1 MISDQIR
8 KPSLWRGI
16 FYSVCV
22 CAFGASQATFAQN
35 NAGGGDAIEEVV
47 VTGSY
52 LKRTAQDSPSPLSIL
67 SSADI
72 EDLGVAD
79 VGEIVRS
86 LPWQSGS
93 QTRAETFGAG
103 EGSDGRNTINLR
115 NLGHGATLPLVNGKR
130 QVASWYNPRG
140 NASVNVNALIPNIA
154 LERIEIIKDG
164 ASALYGSDAIAGVV
178 NFITKKDFEG
188 VDVSYQ
194 YTTDDQTGKGDAYT
208 MGILFG
214 IQGDRGGIVASAS
227 FLNRDEINVEDNYG
241 RYGGSTISSTGQP
254 GTLQAIG
261 GQTPTWAANGL
272 RPGLAVDRSID
283 GIDASGSAT
292 SLLPRNA
299 AGTSFGRSDV
309 NCEDSAALEQGGAL
323 GVLTSIPLPLASG
336 VIPAFAIADRCIYD
350 YGSFFSMQGEES
362 LRKLHVDGHYE
373 LSDTSRLYFE
383 FAGNDSEFD
392 RLNSLNPNAPALTIP
407 TAVSYVD
414 ASGVVQSVLNP
425 GSIEDAFRR
434 GIEPLE
440 YANITRLVGGT
451 RNTPRD
457 QRPLDT
463 FTASY
468 RSDQRFIIG
477 GTQDFIFGDR
487 EWTIDASYTASQH
500 NSATTQA
507 QDTLSTHMKLALNG
521 LGGPNCDANTGV
533 PGAGNAAYAAASGD
547 FDAGDCYF
555 FNPFGNSQFER
566 DGSLGNSDLTLDNPN
581 GLYHWLLGRASSDS
595 DFRQRVIDVIAT
607 GDLLQTDSGPV
618 GLAVGIQQRR
628 DKGRVTVDSSLT
640 ADNLDFVFGARD
652 WSGTLTTTAYFVE
665 IGIPIGD
672 KLEVNLAGRYE
683 DFEEIGED
691 TTDPKITVMYRPI
704 DSLTFRASA
713 GSSFRVPSL
722 QQSFGSLTTVANQA
736 DLVGGT
742 TFKPSLTQ
750 GNPNL
755 TPESADNINFG
766 LSWVPQDGLFEGLSI
781 DIDYY
786 DYEYT
791 DIITRESSSTIL
803 AEDNAA
809 LEAYAE
815 TNMGDSCVA
824 LSDCYIA
831 AVDAGVG
838 NREQVVRNSQAILL
852 RILPNFANANSADI
866 SGIDL
871 DMSYRFDTGFGALRV
886 GLQVAWLEEYVVEVA
901 NSSGG
906 VTEFDAVGNYNST
919 NPVARPLPEWKVNGS
934 LSWSMDNHRAYLLVR
949 HVDEIESDIPAGTR
963 GFFAATTT
971 LAGNDSISNNDFFD
985 TKIESFTTMDM
996 QYTYSF
1002 GEQYILNDSS
1012 VSFGVQNVF
1021 DEEAPVVANVTA
1033 SDGGLHETLG
1043 RIYFLRV
1050 SGSM

>member
-1 MISDQIR
+1 MRRVHRLILGSIVAVYGYSGVYAADQD
-8 KPSLWRGI
+8 
-16 FYSVCV
+16 
-22 CAFGASQATFAQN
+22 A
-35 NAGGGDAIEEVV
+35 AIEEVV

-103 EGSDGRNTINLR
+103 EGSDGRNSINLR

-140 NASVNVNALIPNIA
+140 NASVNVNGLIPNIA

-188 VDVSYQ
+188 LDVSYQ
-194 YTTDDQTGKGDAYT
+194 YTTDDETGKGDANT
-208 MGILFG
+208 MGIIFG

-227 FLNRDEINVEDNYG
+227 FLNRDEINIEDNYS

-254 GTLQAIG
+254 GTFGLIP

-272 RPGLAVDRSID
+272 RPGIAVDRDMD
-283 GIDASGSAT
+283 GIGAGGSAT

-299 AGTSFGRSDV
+299 AGTKFGRSDV

-336 VIPAFAIADRCIYD
+336 VIPEFGVADRCVYD
-350 YGSFFSMQGEES
+350 YGSFFSLQAQES
-362 LRKLHVDGHYE
+362 LRKLHVEGHYE
-373 LSDTSRLYFE
+373 LTDTSRVYFE

-414 ASGVVQSVLNP
+414 ANGVAQFVANP
-425 GSIEDAFRR
+425 GSVEDAFRR
-434 GIEPLE
+434 GIEPVE
-440 YANITRLVGGT
+440 YSNITRLVGGT

-463 FTASY
+463 FTKTH

-477 GTQDFIFGDR
+477 GVQDITFGDK

-507 QDTLSTHMKLALNG
+507 QDTLSTHMELALNG

-533 PGAGNAAYAAASGD
+533 PGAGNAAYAVAGGD

-566 DGSLGNSDLTLDNPN
+566 DGSLGNSNLELDNPN
-581 GLYHWLLGRASSDS
+581 GLYQWLLGRASSDA

-607 GDLLQTDSGPV
+607 GDLLQTGSGPV
-618 GLAVGIQQRR
+618 GLAVGFQQRR
-628 DKGRVTVDSSLT
+628 DKGSVTVDSALT
-640 ADNLDFVFGARD
+640 ADNLDFVYGARD

-672 KLEVNLAGRYE
+672 MWEVNLAGRYE
-683 DFEEIGED
+683 DFDEIDEN
-691 TTDPKITVMYRPI
+691 TTDPKITVMFRPI

-722 QQSFGSLTTVANQA
+722 QQSFGQLTTVANQA

-755 TPESADNINFG
+755 APESADNMNFG
-766 LSWVPQDGLFEGLSI
+766 LSWVPQEGFLEGLSI
-781 DIDYY
+781 DVDYY
-786 DYEYT
+786 DYEYE

-809 LEAYAE
+809 LTAYAE
-815 TNMGDSCVA
+815 ANMGGSCVA

-831 AVDAGVG
+831 AVKGGGGVG
-838 NREQVVRNSQAILL
+838 NREQVIRNPQAILL

-871 DMSYRFDTGFGALRV
+871 DMSYRFDTNVGTWRV
-886 GLQVAWLEEYVVEVA
+886 GLQVAWLEEYTVEVA

-919 NPVARPLPEWKVNGS
+919 NPVARPLPEWKANGS
-934 LSWSMDNHRAYLLVR
+934 LSWNMGAHRAHLLVK
-949 HVDEIESDIPAGTR
+949 HVDEVETDIPAGTR

-971 LAGNDSISNNDFFD
+971 LAGNVSISNEDFFD
-985 TKIESFTTMDM
+985 TKIESFTTVDM

-1002 GEQYILNDSS
+1002 GEQFMLNDSS
-1012 VSFGVQNVF
+1012 VSFGMQNVF

-1033 SDGGLHETLG
+1033 SDGSLHDALG